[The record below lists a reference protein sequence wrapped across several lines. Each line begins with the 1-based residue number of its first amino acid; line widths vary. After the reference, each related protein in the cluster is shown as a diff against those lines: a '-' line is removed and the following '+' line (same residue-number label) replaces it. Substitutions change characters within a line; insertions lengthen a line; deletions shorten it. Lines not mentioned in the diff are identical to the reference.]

1 MKIKSVKKAPV
12 KRVVVKKSL
21 KCAAKKCAA
30 TKKSVAAKSVTFTV
44 HADKGHAVYLAG
56 SFNDWSVTA
65 KKMTYK
71 ARSGIYTATIKLAP
85 GDYQY
90 KFVIDGTWCADP
102 ENTNAVAND
111 QGTFNSVIT
120 VK

>member
-1 MKIKSVKKAPV
+1 MKIKTVKKAPAA
-12 KRVVVKKSL
+12 KAVVKKAAT
-21 KCAAKKCAA
+21 CAAKCCCATQKPA
-30 TKKSVAAKSVTFTV
+30 TKAVTFTV
-44 HADKGHAVYLAG
+44 HAEKGKAVYVAG
-56 SFNDWSVTA
+56 EFNDWDPTA
-65 KKMTYK
+65 KKMAFK
-71 ARSGIYTATIKLAP
+71 NGVYTATVKLAP

-102 ENTNAVAND
+102 ENVNAVAND